1 MRSSRL
7 PLTLRISTSTAVL
20 LYVCT
25 SCVSAQSPSSSSP
38 SSTTTTSNPTPSPS
52 PPSDDHI
59 DPNSISTGN
68 SGLSNG
74 AVAALSACGGF
85 VFVFCIAATLFIWN
99 RRATRDMPDVQE
111 LVLSDGEGEAGRQQ
125 RAIMAGPLSSS
136 SRMSDG
142 PPPLTPPEAVYRPD
156 SGGAGTMRKK
166 GSYASDDDYDLEEKG
181 LGGVRGGLRQAGG
194 RDWAEELEG
203 DEEAVLQAAVARVVS
218 GKSY

>member
-1 MRSSRL
+1 MRSSHI
-7 PLTLRISTSTAVL
+7 PHTLRASTCAAVL
-20 LYVCT
+20 LFACT
-25 SCVSAQSPSSSSP
+25 SCVSAQSPTS
-38 SSTTTTSNPTPSPS
+38 SSTTTTTSHSTTTPSPS
-52 PPSDDHI
+52 DHI

-111 LVLSDGEGEAGRQQ
+111 LVLSDGDDAGRQQ
-125 RAIMAGPLSSS
+125 RAIMAGPLSTLTPS
-136 SRMSDG
+136 
-142 PPPLTPPEAVYRPD
+142 LTPPEPVYRPC
-156 SGGAGTMRKK
+156 SGGSGMMRKK
-166 GSYASDDDYDLEEKG
+166 GSYASDDYYDLEEKG
-181 LGGVRGGLRQAGG
+181 LGGLRVGLRQGSG
-194 RDWAEELEG
+194 RDWAEALEG